1 MFVLIHNVEKK
12 VLNSFHFFRIRV
24 IAQNDYKRCFTKN
37 VLCKARMVDLLIVE
51 RFELDICYLK
61 NHLIQN

>member
-24 IAQNDYKRCFTKN
+24 IAQKMIIYKRCFTKN
-37 VLCKARMVDLLIVE
+37 VLCKALMVDLLIV
-51 RFELDICYLK
+51 RKARIR
-61 NHLIQN
+61 